1 MTAKLFKTSNT
12 GGQKAIEQH
21 LPNYVGKIVKLDFCS
36 TVRVKIVHE
45 KYLRGY
51 HSQTFSGRTT
61 KGYTLG

>member
-21 LPNYVGKIVKLDFCS
+21 LPNYVGKIVNLEFCS
-36 TVRVKIVHE
+36 TVRVKIVHD

-51 HSQTFSGRTT
+51 LHRPSLEELLKDIR
-61 KGYTLG
+61 